1 MENNNIVNDIER
13 IVKENKV
20 QVIESNGRTF
30 ATKSLVEIEPRKDV
44 AAEIRFSDLSSIVE
58 IVKREMQRFVL
69 PIYIN
74 IESEACV
81 SVITS
86 LDGEKDREKP
96 YSAVAEG
103 NRFRFGNGYDY
114 DVFNSDI
121 KNRGYAKQHLV
132 LDFLK
137 QEDKLFSFEHDILT
151 NPPYK
156 YATEFVLKALELLH
170 EGCKCYMFLKL
181 TFLEGKRRYIELFR
195 DTPPAAFTS
204 FPSAFYAPKTQS
216 LTVCGRAAAPPSRM
230 RGLCGK
236 RATRGQQRCG
246 GYRRTA

>member
-1 MENNNIVNDIER
+1 MSKDWSGNGNSIWKTLGASNHADAER
-13 IVKENKV
+13 EADDYY
-20 QVIESNGRTF
+20 
-30 ATKSLVEIEPRKDV
+30 ATD
-44 AAEIRFSDLSSIVE
+44 
-58 IVKREMQRFVL
+58 
-69 PIYIN
+69 PIAIDKLL
-74 IESEACV
+74 EV
-81 SVITS
+81 
-86 LDGEKDREKP
+86 EKP
-96 YSAVAEG
+96 R
-103 NRFRFGNGYDY
+103 RFIWECACGGGHLSERLTERGY

-137 QEDKLFSFEHDILT
+137 QEQRLFSFEHDILT

-156 YATEFVLKALELLH
+156 YATEFVLKALELLP

-195 DTPPAAFTS
+195 NTPPPPSAFTS

-216 LTVCGRAAAPPSRM
+216 LTVCWRAAVPPSRM
-230 RGLCGK
+230 RGLCGRK
-236 RATRGQQRCG
+236 AMRAQQRCG

>member
-1 MENNNIVNDIER
+1 MSKDWSGNGNSIWKTLGASNHADAER
-13 IVKENKV
+13 EADDYY
-20 QVIESNGRTF
+20 
-30 ATKSLVEIEPRKDV
+30 ATD
-44 AAEIRFSDLSSIVE
+44 
-58 IVKREMQRFVL
+58 
-69 PIYIN
+69 PIAIDKLL
-74 IESEACV
+74 EV
-81 SVITS
+81 
-86 LDGEKDREKP
+86 EKP
-96 YSAVAEG
+96 R
-103 NRFRFGNGYDY
+103 RFIWECACGGGHLSERLTERGY

-137 QEDKLFSFEHDILT
+137 QEGKLFSFEHDILT

-170 EGCKCYMFLKL
+170 GGCKCYMFLKL

-216 LTVCGRAAAPPSRM
+216 LTVCGRVAVPPSRM

-236 RATRGQQRCG
+236 RAMRAQQRYG
-246 GYRRTA
+246 GYRRTT

>member
-1 MENNNIVNDIER
+1 MSRDWSGNGNSIWKTLGASNHADAER
-13 IVKENKV
+13 EADDYY
-20 QVIESNGRTF
+20 
-30 ATKSLVEIEPRKDV
+30 ATD
-44 AAEIRFSDLSSIVE
+44 
-58 IVKREMQRFVL
+58 
-69 PIYIN
+69 PIAIDKLL
-74 IESEACV
+74 EV
-81 SVITS
+81 
-86 LDGEKDREKP
+86 EKP
-96 YSAVAEG
+96 H
-103 NRFRFGNGYDY
+103 RFIWECACGGGHLSERLTERGY

-121 KNRGYAKQHLV
+121 KNRGYEKQHLV

-137 QEDKLFSFEHDILT
+137 QEGKLFSFEHDILT

-216 LTVCGRAAAPPSRM
+216 LTACGREEAPPSRM
-230 RGLCGK
+230 RGLCGRK
-236 RATRGQQRCG
+236 ATRAQQRCG
-246 GYRRTA
+246 GYEYRAL

>member
-1 MENNNIVNDIER
+1 M
-13 IVKENKV
+13 NKV
-20 QVIESNGRTF
+20 ILIGNLTRDPELSETNSGIAVC
-30 ATKSLVEIEPRKDV
+30 
-44 AAEIRFSDLSSIVE
+44 RFGLAVNRQYSS
-58 IVKREMQRFVL
+58 
-69 PIYIN
+69 
-74 IESEACV
+74 A
-81 SVITS
+81 
-86 LDGEKDREKP
+86 DGERETDFFQVTAWRGTGENVARYCKKGHKVAVVGSIQMRNYEDREVEKP
-96 YSAVAEG
+96 R
-103 NRFRFGNGYDY
+103 RFIWECACGGGHLSERLTERGY

-156 YATEFVLKALELLH
+156 YATEFVLKALELLP

>member
-1 MENNNIVNDIER
+1 MTSKDWSGNVNSVWKTLGASNHTENER
-13 IVKENKV
+13 EADDYY
-20 QVIESNGRTF
+20 
-30 ATKSLVEIEPRKDV
+30 ATD
-44 AAEIRFSDLSSIVE
+44 
-58 IVKREMQRFVL
+58 
-69 PIYIN
+69 PIAIDKLL
-74 IESEACV
+74 EV
-81 SVITS
+81 
-86 LDGEKDREKP
+86 EKP
-96 YSAVAEG
+96 HSFIWECACGGGHLSERLSERG
-103 NRFRFGNGYDY
+103 Y

-132 LDFLK
+132 LDFFK
-137 QEDKLFSFEHDILT
+137 QEGKLFSFEHDILT

-204 FPSAFYAPKTQS
+204 FPSAFYAPKMQS

-236 RATRGQQRCG
+236 RATRGQQRYG

>member
-1 MENNNIVNDIER
+1 MSRDWSGNGNSIWKTLGASNHADAEREADDYYATDPIVIDKLLE
-13 IVKENKV
+13 V
-20 QVIESNGRTF
+20 
-30 ATKSLVEIEPRKDV
+30 
-44 AAEIRFSDLSSIVE
+44 
-58 IVKREMQRFVL
+58 
-69 PIYIN
+69 
-74 IESEACV
+74 
-81 SVITS
+81 
-86 LDGEKDREKP
+86 EKP
-96 YSAVAEG
+96 R
-103 NRFRFGNGYDY
+103 RFIWECACGGGHLSERLTERGY

-121 KNRGYAKQHLV
+121 KNRGYEKQHLV

-137 QEDKLFSFEHDILT
+137 QEGKLFSFEHDILT

-156 YATEFVLKALELLH
+156 YAMEFVLKALELLH

-216 LTVCGRAAAPPSRM
+216 LTVCGRAAVPPSRM

>member
-1 MENNNIVNDIER
+1 MTSKDWSGNVNSVWKTLGASNHTENER
-13 IVKENKV
+13 EADDYY
-20 QVIESNGRTF
+20 
-30 ATKSLVEIEPRKDV
+30 ATD
-44 AAEIRFSDLSSIVE
+44 
-58 IVKREMQRFVL
+58 
-69 PIYIN
+69 PIAIDKLL
-74 IESEACV
+74 EV
-81 SVITS
+81 
-86 LDGEKDREKP
+86 EKP
-96 YSAVAEG
+96 R
-103 NRFRFGNGYDY
+103 RFIWECACGGGHLSERLTERGY

-195 DTPPAAFTS
+195 DTPPPQRLRLF
-204 FPSAFYAPKTQS
+204 
-216 LTVCGRAAAPPSRM
+216 RARSM
-230 RGLCGK
+230 RQK
-236 RATRGQQRCG
+236 RRV
-246 GYRRTA
+246 

>member
-1 MENNNIVNDIER
+1 MTSKDWSGNVNSVWKTLGASNHTENER
-13 IVKENKV
+13 GEDDYY
-20 QVIESNGRTF
+20 
-30 ATKSLVEIEPRKDV
+30 ATD
-44 AAEIRFSDLSSIVE
+44 
-58 IVKREMQRFVL
+58 
-69 PIYIN
+69 PIAIDKLL
-74 IESEACV
+74 EV
-81 SVITS
+81 
-86 LDGEKDREKP
+86 EKP
-96 YSAVAEG
+96 R
-103 NRFRFGNGYDY
+103 RFIWECACGGGHLSERLTERGY

-121 KNRGYAKQHLV
+121 KNRGYERQHLV

-137 QEDKLFSFEHDILT
+137 QEGKLFSFEHDILT

-156 YATEFVLKALELLH
+156 YATEFVLKALELLP

-236 RATRGQQRCG
+236 RAMRAQQRFG

>member
-1 MENNNIVNDIER
+1 MSKDWSGNGNSIWKTLGASNHADAER
-13 IVKENKV
+13 EVDDYY
-20 QVIESNGRTF
+20 
-30 ATKSLVEIEPRKDV
+30 ATD
-44 AAEIRFSDLSSIVE
+44 
-58 IVKREMQRFVL
+58 
-69 PIYIN
+69 PIAIDKLL
-74 IESEACV
+74 EV
-81 SVITS
+81 
-86 LDGEKDREKP
+86 EKP
-96 YSAVAEG
+96 H
-103 NRFRFGNGYDY
+103 RFIWECACGGGHLSERLTERGY

-137 QEDKLFSFEHDILT
+137 QEGKLFSFEHDILT

-204 FPSAFYAPKTQS
+204 FPSALYAPKTQS
-216 LTVCGRAAAPPSRM
+216 LTVCGRAAVPPSRM

-236 RATRGQQRCG
+236 RAMRGQQRCG
-246 GYRRTA
+246 GYEYRAL